1 MNACAT
7 RWRSDAG
14 APPVNAPAPAEHPAK
29 AALLAGSD
37 LIEAFIIDVNGVP
50 RGKWLQPDKA
60 RALLGAGIAIPRSAF
75 LLDIWGRDIVEG
87 GIAYD
92 TGDPDGLCTAVPH
105 SITRMGWAEGNSVQ
119 AMLTMREADGG
130 YFYLD
135 PRGVLARVLGRYT
148 AAGLTPA
155 LGVELEFYLV
165 GAAPAGGLRIAPRGA
180 DESGWRGWQIDA
192 VGLNEIHDY
201 EPILR
206 EMMAAAKAQEITLET
221 VISESGP
228 GQFEVT
234 LKYATDA
241 LRVADCATLFKRTIK
256 QVARRHGLTATF
268 MAKPYGQWAGSG
280 MHVHLSVLDRAG
292 RNIFRGGQDR
302 AAPAL
307 YHALGGVIAA
317 LPDTMLTLAPHANSY
332 RRFAPGVHAPTYA
345 DWGHDNRLA
354 SVRVIT
360 QDAPASRIEHRVA
373 GADCNPYL
381 AFAAFLGSAL
391 AGIEQQADP
400 GPETF
405 GNQRDARTPQLPIA
419 WSAAVDRFA
428 GSTAMAAIFGAD
440 FQRVFTACKRQE
452 IAEFR
457 RRISDVEYDAYLK
470 NA

>member
-1 MNACAT
+1 MNTILA
-7 RWRSDAG
+7 D
-14 APPVNAPAPAEHPAK
+14 K
-29 AALLAGSD
+29 AALMADSEF
-37 LIEAFIIDVNGVP
+37 IEAFIIDVNGVP
-50 RGKWLQPDKA
+50 RGKWLQRDKA
-60 RALLGAGIAIPRSAF
+60 KALLGSGIAIPRSAF

-92 TGDPDGLCTAVPH
+92 TGDPDGLCVAVPH
-105 SITRMGWAEGNSVQ
+105 SITRMGWAEGNASQ
-119 AMLTMREADGG
+119 ALLTMREADGG
-130 YFYLD
+130 IFYLD
-135 PRGVLARVLGRYT
+135 PRGVLSRVLARYD

-165 GAAPAGGLRIAPRGA
+165 DPGQTGGQPIAPRGA

-192 VGLNEIHDY
+192 VGLGEIHDY

-206 EMMAAAKAQEITLET
+206 EMMATAKAQEITLET
-221 VISESGP
+221 LVSESGP

-234 LKYATDA
+234 LKYNTDA
-241 LRVADCATLFKRTIK
+241 LRVADSATLFKRTIK
-256 QVARRHGLTATF
+256 HVARKHNLTATF

-280 MHVHLSVLDRAG
+280 MHVHMSVLDKAG
-292 RNIFRGGQDR
+292 KNIFVGTPTR
-302 AAPAL
+302 AADVL

-317 LPDTMLTLAPHANSY
+317 MPDTMLTLAPHANSY
-332 RRFAPGVHAPTYA
+332 RRFAPGVHAPTYG

-354 SVRVIT
+354 AVRVIT
-360 QDAPASRIEHRVA
+360 ADPAASRIEHRVA

-391 AGIEQQADP
+391 DGIENKADP
-400 GPETF
+400 GFETF
-405 GNQRDARTPQLPIA
+405 GDKRSPLAPPLPIA
-419 WSAAVDRFA
+419 WSTAVDRFA
-428 GSTAMAAIFGAD
+428 ASTHIAGIFGAD

-452 IAEFR
+452 INEFR

>member
-1 MNACAT
+1 M
-7 RWRSDAG
+7 S
-14 APPVNAPAPAEHPAK
+14 VNPDHAAK
-29 AALLAGSD
+29 SALLADSEY
-37 LIEAFIIDVNGVP
+37 IEAFIIDVNGVP
-50 RGKWLQPDKA
+50 RGKWLQRDKA
-60 RALLGAGIAIPRSAF
+60 KALLGTGIAVPRSAF

-87 GIAYD
+87 GVAFD

-105 SITRMGWAEGNSVQ
+105 SIARMTWAEGNASQ
-119 AMLTMREADGG
+119 ALLTMREPDGS

-135 PRGVLARVLGRYT
+135 PRGVLARVLERYT

-165 GAAPAGGLRIAPRGA
+165 DSGHTGGLKIAPRGA

-192 VGLNEIHDY
+192 VGLGEIHDY

-206 EMMAAAKAQEITLET
+206 EMMATAKTQDITLET
-221 VISESGP
+221 LISENGP

-241 LRVADCATLFKRTIK
+241 LRVADSATLFKRTIK
-256 QVARRHGLTATF
+256 HVARKHGLTATF

-280 MHVHLSVLDRAG
+280 MHVHMSVLDNAG
-292 RNIFRGGQDR
+292 KNIFANTPER
-302 AAPAL
+302 ATPVL
-307 YHALGGVIAA
+307 YNALGGIIQAM
-317 LPDTMLTLAPHANSY
+317 PDTMLTLAPHANSY
-332 RRFAPGVHAPTYA
+332 RRFAPGVHAPTFG
-345 DWGHDNRLA
+345 DWGHDNRMA
-354 SVRVIT
+354 AVRVIT
-360 QDAPASRIEHRVA
+360 TDPAASRIEHRVA

-381 AFAAFLGSAL
+381 AFAALLGSAL
-391 AGIEQQADP
+391 DGIEAKADP

-405 GNQRDARTPQLPIA
+405 GDRRSPQAPPLPIA
-419 WSAAVDRFA
+419 WSSAVDRFA
-428 GSTAMAAIFGAD
+428 DSTHMAGIFGAD

-452 IAEFR
+452 IGEFR